1 MLKKLVITT
10 ALVAGSLTPTLAQ
23 ESIGLALAA
32 AMGEANEDARYAG
45 VIEKYG
51 LPVPMLSENP
61 LMASTKNTSYPEV
74 DADTLLEQVIQNKS
88 LRIGW
93 VGVGKPWSEPGAD
106 GGDPVGLSIDFWRIV
121 MDKLS
126 THYNANIK
134 ADFVEYDAQI
144 GNNDMYK
151 WLSSDNDKDCVALK
165 LPSPENCYDVIG
177 GAYAINKRRKA
188 VSAVTPAYYPLNLS
202 VARTNAPLN
211 KDIPLNTAE
220 EILAAAADKENG
232 LIFATLPDTG
242 ESAFMKQVM
251 EKTGE
256 TFSVIT
262 RDPKSNVLEYS
273 QNTEAH
279 FVLGTNVRFAVT
291 RGQTPEF
298 CADCAVIPNILR
310 FDGIGFATS
319 STK

>member
-1 MLKKLVITT
+1 MLKKILVTM
-10 ALVAGSLTPTLAQ
+10 ALAAGSVTPALAQ
-23 ESIGLALAA
+23 ESIGQAIAA
-32 AMGEANEDARYAG
+32 AMGEATEDARYAG

-51 LPVPMLSENP
+51 LPVPVLSENP
-61 LMASTKNTSYPEV
+61 LMATTKNTSYPEI
-74 DADTLLEQVIQNKS
+74 AAGTLLEQVVQRKE

-93 VGVGKPWSEPGAD
+93 VGVGKPWSEPGPD
-106 GGDPVGLSIDFWRIV
+106 GGDPVGLSIDFWDIT

-126 THYNANIK
+126 THYGAEIEAN
-134 ADFVEYDAQI
+134 FVEYDAQI

-151 WLSSDNDKDCVALK
+151 WLSSDSDKDCVALK
-165 LPSPENCYDVIG
+165 LTSPENCYDVIG

-188 VSAVTPAYYPLNLS
+188 ISAVTPAYYPLNMS

-211 KDIPLNTAE
+211 KDIPLNTGE

-242 ESAFMKQVM
+242 ESAFMKSVM

-256 TFSVIT
+256 TFTVIT

-291 RGQTPEF
+291 RAQTPEF

-310 FDGIGFATS
+310 FDGVGFATS
-319 STK
+319 ATK